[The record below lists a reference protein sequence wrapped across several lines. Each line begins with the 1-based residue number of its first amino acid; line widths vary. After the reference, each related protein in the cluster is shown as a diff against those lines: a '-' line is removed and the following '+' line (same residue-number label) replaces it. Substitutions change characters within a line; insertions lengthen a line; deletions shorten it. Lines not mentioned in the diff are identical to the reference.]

1 MSAYKDLDEL
11 ILRTTNFPPLTN
23 KGSKLTWSEM
33 DENFTKIYAALQGIV
48 NGANVPAYDAG
59 VEYDFY
65 STEPAKKFASYNSRI
80 WKAVYVG
87 SPSGFTGQTPDEAG
101 GYWEQVSLA
110 EMLGNPVALTK
121 MAEAFDNSLSPEPIY
136 AGEWIS
142 SSNKDLFTNPL
153 ELLPAS
159 GDANIAYVPVGLG
172 FQLDANVPFDFGA
185 AGLHVQYSTA
195 SAAAKLF
202 SITQSNINSATDL
215 LREIIAGSTVL
226 IFNDSI
232 VLTAAADA
240 TVGTSVY
247 YFRILYRKIQKQF

>member
-1 MSAYKDLDEL
+1 MSEYKDLDEL
-11 ILRTTNFPPLTN
+11 ILRTESFPPLIT

-33 DENFTKIYAALQGIV
+33 DDNFTKIYAVLQGIL
-48 NGANVPAYDAG
+48 NGANVQAYDAG

-65 STEPAKKFASYNSRI
+65 STDPAKKFASYNSRI

-110 EMLGNPVALTK
+110 ELLGNPVALTK
-121 MAEAFDNSLSPEPIY
+121 IAEAFDNSLSPEPIY

-202 SITQSNINSATDL
+202 SITQANINSAVDITRD
-215 LREIIAGSTVL
+215 IVAGTMVI

-232 VLTAAADA
+232 ILTAAADA
-240 TVGTSVY
+240 TVGTGVY
-247 YFRILYRKIQKQF
+247 YFRIYYKKVQKQF